1 MRNRRSGRALNK
13 NRFELPNDVALHVEK
28 VDKRFILERK
38 KWYRYIFSLFKN
50 EPTKYFQAL
59 EGVTF
64 EVGRGEVIGL
74 IGLNGSGKS
83 TLASLLAGH
92 LAPTSGNIRRN
103 GVASLLAINSGMK
116 PNLTGIENIRLK
128 LLLMDFKPAE
138 IKRRVRSIVEFTELH
153 DFIYQPLKHYSSGMR
168 AKLGFAI
175 AVQTDPDILII
186 DEALSVGDQTFY
198 QKCLQE
204 IERFKQEGKTIFFV
218 SHAISQIREISDRV
232 AWIHYGQMKMLGNT
246 EEVCLEYSK
255 FIHHFNKKS
264 KPERLREQ
272 QEMMNSQKRNLTS
285 RQKMYRKT
293 NLWQQLISF
302 STILLILIISAWQ
315 MFQN

>member
-1 MRNRRSGRALNK
+1 MRSRRTNKQLNK
-13 NRFELPNDVALHVEK
+13 KSPHFDTHIALDVEK
-28 VDKRFILERK
+28 VEKQFLLERK
-38 KWYRYIFSLFKN
+38 KWYQYIFAVFKN
-50 EPTKYFQAL
+50 EPNHYFQAL
-59 EGVTF
+59 EDVTF
-64 EVGRGEVIGL
+64 EVKCGECIGL

-92 LAPTSGNIRRN
+92 LAPSSGVIKRN
-103 GVASLLAINSGMK
+103 GLASLLAINSGMK

-138 IKRRVRSIVEFTELH
+138 IKERIQSIVEFTELH

-175 AVQTDPDILII
+175 AVQTNPDILII

-218 SHAISQIREISDRV
+218 SHAISQVREISDRV
-232 AWIHYGQMKMLGNT
+232 VWVHYGQMKMFGDT
-246 EEVCLEYSK
+246 QEVCLEYSK

-264 KPERLREQ
+264 KSERLREQ
-272 QEMMNSQKRNLTS
+272 QEMMNGQKRTVTS
-285 RQKMYRKT
+285 KQKGNRGAK
-293 NLWQQLISF
+293 LWQQLF
-302 STILLILIISAWQ
+302 SASLLLLVLIISAWQ